1 MVGTTKEVV
10 LSYDLKYRMQVSNN
24 SHTLAVYNDSV
35 IKNTKRKCIHS
46 QKESGYMYVM
56 RMKNK
61 VYNGI

>member
-1 MVGTTKEVV
+1 MEVV

-24 SHTLAVYNDSV
+24 RHTLVIYNDSV
-35 IKNTKRKCIHS
+35 IKNTKGKCMHS
-46 QKESGYMYVM
+46 QEESGCMYVM